1 MTAGSG
7 AGWRI
12 DDVLVRTDLASLL
25 DDLAQPAMYAT
36 RGRRWHCPVPEHDD
50 HHASVT
56 IHTDHRGHERWRCW
70 SGDDN
75 HRGDAIDLVTRTQRV
90 NRSEAVDWLAQ
101 RAGMV
106 PDLPLPT
113 VTPKKPTAAARLDV
127 PLDPAVIRYVGAC
140 ERILWRPAGR
150 PVLDWLHGRGFND
163 ELLRVNHVGA
173 DPGRQMMQRQRGLP
187 YGGGMGA
194 VLPALHEAGTVAYVQ
209 TRYLEPG
216 NGPKY
221 DNPAAALGA
230 NPRLAWAR
238 SAGPARAC
246 TLIVCE
252 GIPDAL
258 TAAGAGF
265 ASVAVL
271 GSQAPDFEVAGRI
284 ATAAR
289 RNERNVVAVIDNDDP
304 GRAAGERLRELLGEF
319 GVDVTVIVPP
329 AAGLDLNSWA
339 AIEHEWPHVAQ
350 SGSPA
355 DGFAQHSRSE
365 QIEVG

>member
-12 DDVLVRTDLASLL
+12 DDVLARTDLAGLL

-36 RGRRWHCPVPEHDD
+36 RGRRWHCPLPEHDD

-75 HRGDAIDLVTRTQRV
+75 HRGDAIDLVTRTQHVTRL
-90 NRSEAVDWLAQ
+90 EAVDWLAQ
-101 RAGMV
+101 RAGMI
-106 PDLPLPT
+106 PDLPRPA
-113 VTPKKPTAAARLDV
+113 VAPKKPTVAARVDV

-150 PVLDWLHGRGFND
+150 AVLDWLNGRGFSD
-163 ELLRVNHVGA
+163 ELLRANHVGA

-187 YGGGMGA
+187 YGGGIGA
-194 VLPALHEAGTVAYVQ
+194 VFPALDEAGNVAYVQ
-209 TRYLEPG
+209 TRYLKPG

-238 SAGPARAC
+238 ALAPKRHGQ
-246 TLIVCE
+246 LIVCE

-258 TAAGAGF
+258 TAAGMGQA
-265 ASVAVL
+265 AIAVL
-271 GSQAPDFEVAGRI
+271 GSQAPDRSLADAIARRIHTTGERVAIVNDNDPAGQKWASTVAGLLAEHSVDAI
-284 ATAAR
+284 CIEAP
-289 RNERNVVAVIDNDDP
+289 VPGWDLNDWAMKSKPQP
-304 GRAAGERLRELLGEF
+304 GMSSF
-319 GVDVTVIVPP
+319 DQI
-329 AAGLDLNSWA
+329 AGLT
-339 AIEHEWPHVAQ
+339 
-350 SGSPA
+350 GSP
-355 DGFAQHSRSE
+355 
-365 QIEVG
+365 